1 MRALLIVAL
10 MSALSTAASAD
21 DARGREMCTSSTRYR
36 GAVRDLDV
44 KSADL
49 RDVLRLLADSGKI
62 NIVVADD
69 VTGRVTLRLKKVPWD
84 QILCTVAAV
93 HKLRVTID
101 GPTANP
107 IVMVT
112 RKR

>member
-1 MRALLIVAL
+1 MR
-10 MSALSTAASAD
+10 SRSPT
-21 DARGREMCTSSTRYR
+21 RRYR
-36 GAVRDLDV
+36 GATRDLDV
-44 KSADL
+44 KDADI
-49 RDVLRLLADSGKI
+49 RDVFRLLADSGKI

-69 VTGRVTLRLKKVPWD
+69 VTGRVTMRLKNVPWD

-101 GPTANP
+101 RA

-112 RKR
+112 RKPAR